1 METYVVLDASGNII
15 NRIVLT
21 DATQW
26 APVAGES
33 IMAETS
39 GPMAIGGTYISG
51 VYTAPAS
58 ASVPAFPQT
67 VASQDLIAQFTVAD
81 YSAITTPIT
90 ANPSFGLL
98 WSALQAQGGPMIVT
112 NARFLAGWSA
122 LVTVLGQ
129 ARMTAI
135 ASALNVTVT

>member
-1 METYVVLDASGNII
+1 METVYVTYAADGVTITGVFANPQSFPVTQIAATDPTVLAFLN
-15 NRIVLT
+15 
-21 DATQW
+21 
-26 APVAGES
+26 
-33 IMAETS
+33 
-39 GPMAIGGTYISG
+39 
-51 VYTAPAS
+51 
-58 ASVPAFPQT
+58 SVVPQT

-81 YSAITTPIT
+81 YSAITTAIT